1 MNKFLLLFLVLPCVV
16 FSQKRQENT
25 YDATGIK
32 ALHIHSDAIF
42 KISVLSKDVQ
52 NISIHTLIDGE
63 TYKSALLHTKVV
75 NNRLEITTGRTPDFT
90 PFNDKLSAHKVLSIE
105 LEIRIPENM
114 DIDIRSTL
122 AEVHLGGQYG
132 KLQIDLGRGGL
143 IVEEGIRFRESEI
156 NTISGNVTLTLA
168 QANVIAVSRNGIAK
182 VDSIFN
188 DGPLCV
194 IQSIYGDIEVLQ
206 VK

>member
-1 MNKFLLLFLVLPCVV
+1 MKYLLILILIPLGLFA
-16 FSQKRQENT
+16 QKKSEQTFDVEDLRAIVI
-25 YDATGIK
+25 D
-32 ALHIHSDAIF
+32 SDLIF
-42 KISVLSKDVQ
+42 KITLSAQPVT
-52 NISIHTLIDGE
+52 SIQLNTLVDGE
-63 TYKSALLHTKVV
+63 TYASTLVNTKMVDH
-75 NNRLEITTGRTPDFT
+75 NLEISTGRTPDFT

-105 LEIRIPENM
+105 LEMILPENM

-143 IVEEGIRFRESEI
+143 IVEEGICFRESEI
-156 NTISGNVTLTLA
+156 NTISGNVALTLT
-168 QANVIAVSRNGIAK
+168 QANVIASSRNGIAK